1 MHFRY
6 THYASSRLYDT
17 LSSVWRCGTPQEH
30 FANICLED
38 DDSRASQQ
46 PTVARF
52 DLAWTCPSQGPS
64 LGGAL
69 KPLRLSVEAHSENL
83 SLASS
88 THQTSKLQQELKI
101 SLDAALRPKG
111 AVSVT
116 TTSSAAGSLPSSLTS
131 TTLQDLYTIPDLCH
145 HLGQQRSI
153 SNDPV
158 CCVGFL
164 QKSKTFKHLIFT
176 PNDSINKSPDMKTLE
191 AGLAHIKAHSKMIP
205 LPEKVRLSKCLAHA
219 LLRYHSTPWL
229 AQHWRSRDVVFFG
242 ITDLSQDPLCSP
254 YLKAKISMAS
264 ASPSHSIAGTTSVP
278 SQRTPVRNQ
287 TLFNLGVMLVEL
299 AYDSPLE
306 ELVIPADEDPHGHEY
321 TLYYAALRLGEDLK
335 RRLAPGYGAAVT
347 ICLHGGFG
355 ASCDL
360 EDIQVQERFYHEV
373 VQKLTK
379 FADALSPN

>member
-6 THYASSRLYDT
+6 TQHASSRLYDT

-38 DDSRASQQ
+38 DDSCASQR

-52 DLAWTCPSQGPS
+52 DLAWTCPSQGPLPS
-64 LGGAL
+64 GAS
-69 KPLRLSVEAHSENL
+69 KPLRLSVEAHSEDL
-83 SLASS
+83 CLADDA
-88 THQTSKLQQELKI
+88 HQTSKLQQELKI
-101 SLDAALRPKG
+101 SLDAALRPK
-111 AVSVT
+111 STIPMT
-116 TTSSAAGSLPSSLTS
+116 TTSSAASSLPSSLTS
-131 TTLQDLYTIPDLCH
+131 TTLQDLYTIPNLCQ
-145 HLGQQRSI
+145 HLGQR

-164 QKSKTFKHLIFT
+164 QKSKTFRHLIYT
-176 PNDSINKSPDMKTLE
+176 PNDGMINSPEVKSLE
-191 AGLAHIKAHSKMIP
+191 AGLVDIKAQSKMIP

-219 LLRYHSTPWL
+219 LLRYHSTSWL
-229 AQHWRSRDVVFFG
+229 TQHWRSRDVVFFG
-242 ITDLSQDPLCSP
+242 ITDLSRDPLCSP

-264 ASPSHSIAGTTSVP
+264 ASPSHAGVTSVP
-278 SQRTPVRNQ
+278 AQRTPIRNQ

-299 AYDSPLE
+299 AYDSPLK
-306 ELVIPADEDPHGHEY
+306 ELVIPTDVDPHGNDY

-360 EDIQVQERFYHEV
+360 EDTQVQERFYYEV

>member
-1 MHFRY
+1 MYFRY
-6 THYASSRLYDT
+6 TQHASSRLYDT

-30 FANICLED
+30 FANILLED
-38 DDSRASQQ
+38 DDSRASQP

-52 DLAWTCPSQGPS
+52 DLAWTCPSQSS
-64 LGGAL
+64 LSGGAL
-69 KPLRLSVEAHSENL
+69 KPLRLSVEARSEDL
-83 SLASS
+83 SLAGNAP
-88 THQTSKLQQELKI
+88 QTSKLQQELKI

-111 AVSVT
+111 SVSMT

-131 TTLQDLYTIPDLCH
+131 TSLQDLYTIPNLCH
-145 HLGQQRSI
+145 HLGQRSN

-176 PNDSINKSPDMKTLE
+176 PNDGTIKSPEVKTLE

-229 AQHWRSRDVVFFG
+229 TQHWRSRDVVFFG
-242 ITDLSQDPLCSP
+242 ITDLSQDSLCSP
-254 YLKAKISMAS
+254 YLKAKIAMAS
-264 ASPSHSIAGTTSVP
+264 ASPSRTVGGTTNVP
-278 SQRTPVRNQ
+278 PPQRTPIRNQ
-287 TLFNLGVMLVEL
+287 ALFNLGVMLVEL

-306 ELVIPADEDPHGHEY
+306 ELLIPTDDDPHGHDH